1 MNIYLYKK
9 KEVESFYPLHF
20 FKNLSDIRIGIL
32 TNLNRYGILYNSEP
46 AYLIKLDDIL
56 NKGIYIDETFISY
69 TKLSFN
75 QNTILLKDGEIVGYY
90 ILDRTAYNKINTKIE
105 IEGIKLEYAYSIVKH
120 NIEILKKDYILLYK
134 EQINNIT
141 DDLTL
146 YGEKKD
152 LFICKN
158 VRINGKIIYNTENG
172 PIYIDD
178 NVIFNGFNHI
188 EGPCYIGKDTIM
200 DSVKIRPGCTFGKV
214 NRISGEIE
222 ESIFMDYVNKHHIGF
237 IGHSVVG
244 NWVNL
249 GALTTNSDL
258 KNNYHNIKLTIKE
271 KIINTG
277 MLKMGCIIGDFSKT
291 GIGTLINTG
300 TIAGVSC
307 NIFGGNLTEK
317 FYPSFS
323 WKNSTI
329 IYDIEKAIDTI
340 SITMNRRNINLD
352 KSTKNTLRE
361 IIKKERNNN
370 GYQKLS

>member
-1 MNIYLYKK
+1 MDIYLFKNRK
-9 KEVESFYPLHF
+9 VESFYPLHF

-32 TNLNRYGILYNSEP
+32 TNSKRYGILYNSEP

-56 NKGIYIDETFISY
+56 GKGIYIDETFISY
-69 TKLSFN
+69 TKLSFK

-90 ILDRTAYNKINTKIE
+90 ILNKTAYNKINIKSE
-105 IEGIKLEYAYSIVKH
+105 IEGIKLEYAYSIIKY
-120 NIEILKKDYILLYK
+120 NLEIIKKDYILLNK
-134 EQINNIT
+134 EYTHNTT
-141 DDLTL
+141 DNLIL
-146 YGEKKD
+146 YGEKRN
-152 LFICKN
+152 LFICKT
-158 VRINGKIIYNTENG
+158 VKINGKIIFNTENG

-188 EGPCYIGKDTIM
+188 EGPCYIGKDTIV
-200 DSVKIRPGCTFGKV
+200 DSVKIRPGCTFGKG

-237 IGHSVVG
+237 IGHSIIG

-258 KNNYHNIKLTIKE
+258 KNNYHNVRLTIEE
-271 KIINTG
+271 KTIDTG

-300 TIAGVSC
+300 TITGVSC

-329 IYDIEKAIDTI
+329 MYDIEKAIDTI
-340 SITMNRRNINLD
+340 SITMKRRDVTLEKN
-352 KSTKNTLRE
+352 TENTLRE

-370 GYQKLS
+370 GDQKLS